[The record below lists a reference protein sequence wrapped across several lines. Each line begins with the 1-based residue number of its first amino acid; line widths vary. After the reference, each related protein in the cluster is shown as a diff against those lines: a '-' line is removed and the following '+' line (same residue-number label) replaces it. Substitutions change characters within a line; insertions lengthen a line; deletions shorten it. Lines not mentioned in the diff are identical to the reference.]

1 MPPLAAGANRRTWAW
16 VPTKSASPSRF
27 SSKPTTSPL
36 RPANSSSFMVAG
48 AGSCPA
54 QASVRRDLHAD
65 EAKMGK
71 GPVSCRFC
79 KHENPA
85 AARFCNDCGAHL
97 AVPTIT
103 PEPRSYTPRHLAEKI
118 LASRSALRGERKLVT
133 VLFADVVRS
142 MELAE
147 RVDPEEWHRLL
158 DRLFRILAGGVHRY
172 EGTINQYTGDGIMAL
187 FGAPIAH
194 EDHAQ
199 RACAAALDLARE
211 LGALADDV
219 RRGSGLELAVR
230 MGLNS
235 GEVVV
240 GRIGDDLRMDYTA
253 QGHVVG
259 LAARVQQLAPPGGI
273 SVTEQTARL
282 ASGFFDLL
290 DRGEQNL
297 KGASVP
303 VRVFDLR
310 GPGPIRSRFDRSRA
324 RGFSRFVG
332 REPELALLER
342 ALSDAQSGRPTVV
355 LLTAEPGAGKS
366 RLCHEFVDRSRGVP
380 LHYARALSH
389 GHMLP
394 FHAIVELARGLFGVD
409 QDASA
414 ADIRGAV
421 RRGLASSQPVDP
433 IALAFWLELLGAPD
447 PALAPSE
454 LEPEARRT
462 RLFQSLGDLIQTRAR
477 REPTV
482 LWLEDLHWLDPA
494 SEAALEMLTE
504 RLLAPESA
512 GSRALLLATTRP
524 EYRPAW
530 SARVERLSLA
540 PLTAQDSSTLL
551 DDWLGSD
558 PALAPL
564 CARIEASARGNP
576 LFVEEI
582 VRSLVERGVLRGER
596 GAYTPANPVEEIAL
610 PETVQAVLASRI
622 DRLSERDKDVLQAAA
637 VVGRDVPTELLR
649 VVVDLPGP
657 DLAASLER
665 LATAELLGPAGPP
678 GERAFRHPLTQEVAY
693 RTQLLDRRRRTHA
706 GIARALLAIHGSA
719 APTHAALLA
728 HHFEE
733 AGLHLEAA
741 RWHEHAGR
749 RVARSDPADGV
760 RHCRRVTQLLTTLPE
775 SSETLMLELTSR
787 IALLEIGRIAG
798 IEERESQ
805 GLFEEALAGDVAQ
818 YLACAERASELAEGS
833 DDPALAFEMRTV
845 LAHAQLAVG
854 RLDPARAIAERALA
868 ELGRVAGLREA
879 VGRSTAPVFCRIW
892 WALASAY
899 LGRAAEAQA
908 GLEALLA
915 DEKDGGVEALYGTHG
930 FLCEVLRLRGDLP
943 GALAHGRRAV
953 ELAEGR
959 GSPFSRV
966 EAAAFLG
973 SAELAAG
980 DVATAASALETAL
993 GLARA
998 RRAALWYEPRILA
1011 TLADA
1016 KRAAGDRSGARALLA
1031 EARESVERGQGWRLS
1046 ACDVELARVRLLASE
1061 PVPDRTAI
1069 ESALESVEALA
1080 TELGADSY
1088 RRMAELERARLAETV
1103 TSRKAL

>member
-1 MPPLAAGANRRTWAW
+1 M
-16 VPTKSASPSRF
+16 
-27 SSKPTTSPL
+27 
-36 RPANSSSFMVAG
+36 
-48 AGSCPA
+48 SCP
-54 QASVRRDLHAD
+54 
-65 EAKMGK
+65 
-71 GPVSCRFC
+71 SCG
-79 KHENPA
+79 HDNPA
-85 AARFCNDCGAHL
+85 EARFCNACGTRL
-97 AVPTIT
+97 AAPATI
-103 PEPRSYTPRHLAEKI
+103 PEPRSYTPRHLVEKI
-118 LASRSALRGERKLVT
+118 LASKSALEGERKPVT
-133 VLFADVVRS
+133 VLFADVARS

-158 DRLFRILAGGVHRY
+158 DRLFRILADGVHRY

-199 RACAAALDLARE
+199 RACAAALELARD
-211 LGALADDV
+211 LRALAEDV
-219 RRGSGLELAVR
+219 RRESGLDFAVR

-310 GPGPIRSRFDRSRA
+310 GPGPIRTRFDRSRA

-332 REPELALLER
+332 RERELALLEK
-342 ALSDAQSGRPTVV
+342 ALRDAQSGRPTVV

-366 RLCHEFVDRSRGVP
+366 RLCHEFVERARGVP

-389 GHMLP
+389 GRMLP

-409 QDASA
+409 RDASA
-414 ADIRGAV
+414 ADIRSAV
-421 RRGLASSQPVDP
+421 GRGLASSPPVDP
-433 IALAFWLELLGAPD
+433 SALAFWLELLGAPD

-462 RLFQSLGDLIQTRAR
+462 RLFQSLCDLIQARAR
-477 REPTV
+477 REPTL
-482 LWLEDLHWLDPA
+482 LWVEDLHWLDPA

-540 PLTAQDSSTLL
+540 PLDTQGSSTLL

-558 PALAPL
+558 PALAPIR
-564 CARIEASARGNP
+564 ARMEASARGNP

-596 GAYTPANPVEEIAL
+596 GAYAPAAPVEEIAL

-622 DRLSERDKDVLQAAA
+622 DRLLQGDKDVLQAAA

-665 LATAELLGPAGPP
+665 LATAELLGPSGPP
-678 GERAFRHPLTQEVAY
+678 GECAFRHPLTQEVAY
-693 RTQLLDRRRRTHA
+693 RTQLLDRRRRTH
-706 GIARALLAIHGSA
+706 GGVARALLAIHGSA

-733 AGLHLEAA
+733 AGEHLEAA

-760 RHCRRVTQLLTTLPE
+760 RHCRRVTQLLAALPE
-775 SSETLMLELTSR
+775 SRETLVLELTSR

-805 GLFEEALAGDVAQ
+805 GLFEEARAVAERLRDPRGHAFLLTSYGRLCGLAGDVAQ
-818 YLACAERASELAEGS
+818 YLACAERAATIAEESG
-833 DDPALAFEMRTV
+833 DAALAFEMHAV

-868 ELGRVAGLREA
+868 ELARLAGLREA
-879 VGRSTAPVFCRIW
+879 IGRSTAPAFCRIW

-899 LGRAAEAQA
+899 LGNAAEAQA

-915 DEKDGGVEALYGTHG
+915 DEKVEGLEALYGTHG
-930 FLCEVLRLRGDLP
+930 FLCEVLQLRGDLA
-943 GALAHGRRAV
+943 GALAHGRRAA
-953 ELAEGR
+953 ELAEER

-973 SAELAAG
+973 AAELTAG
-980 DVATAASALETAL
+980 DVATATGTLETAL

-1031 EARESVERGQGWRLS
+1031 EARETVERGQGWRLS
-1046 ACDVELARVRLLASE
+1046 ACDVELTRVRLLASE

-1069 ESALESVEALA
+1069 ESALESLEALA
-1080 TELGADSY
+1080 IELGADPY

-1103 TSRKAL
+1103 TSRGPVLPHRSREVRPAGPPRAGT

>member
-1 MPPLAAGANRRTWAW
+1 MIC
-16 VPTKSASPSRF
+16 PSC
-27 SSKPTTSPL
+27 
-36 RPANSSSFMVAG
+36 G
-48 AGSCPA
+48 
-54 QASVRRDLHAD
+54 
-65 EAKMGK
+65 
-71 GPVSCRFC
+71 
-79 KHENPA
+79 HENPA
-85 AARFCNDCGAHL
+85 GAKFCNDCGARL
-97 AVPTIT
+97 AGPATA
-103 PEPRSYTPRHLAEKI
+103 PEPRSYTPRHLVEKI
-118 LASRSALRGERKLVT
+118 LASKSALEGERKPVT
-133 VLFADVVRS
+133 VLFADVARS

-158 DRLFRILAGGVHRY
+158 DRLFRILADGVHRY

-199 RACAAALDLARE
+199 RACAAALELARN
-211 LGALADDV
+211 LGALAEDV
-219 RRGSGLELAVR
+219 RRESGLEFAVR

-259 LAARVQQLAPPGGI
+259 LAARVQQLALPGGI

-290 DRGEQNL
+290 DRGEQSL
-297 KGASVP
+297 KGSSVP

-332 REPELALLER
+332 RERELGLLER
-342 ALSDAQSGRPTVV
+342 ALRDAQAGRPTVV
-355 LLTAEPGAGKS
+355 LLTGEPGAGKS
-366 RLCHEFVDRSRGVP
+366 RLCHELVERSRGMS

-389 GHMLP
+389 GRMLP

-414 ADIRGAV
+414 PDIRSGV
-421 RRGLASSQPVDP
+421 GRGLASSGPTDP
-433 IALAFWLELLGAPD
+433 IALAFWIELLGAPD
-447 PALAPSE
+447 PAMAPSE

-462 RLFQSLGDLIQTRAR
+462 RLFQSFCDLIEARAR
-477 REPTV
+477 REPTL
-482 LWLEDLHWLDPA
+482 LWVEDLHWLDPA
-494 SEAALEMLTE
+494 SEAALQMLTE
-504 RLLAPESA
+504 RLLALESA

-530 SARVERLSLA
+530 PARVERLSLA
-540 PLTAQDSSTLL
+540 PLAAQHSSALL
-551 DDWLGSD
+551 DDWLGSA

-564 CARIEASARGNP
+564 STRIEASARGNP

-596 GAYTPANPVEEIAL
+596 GAYTPAAPVEEITL

-622 DRLSERDKDVLQAAA
+622 DRLSPRDKDVLQAAA
-637 VVGRDVPTELLR
+637 VVGQEVPTELLR
-649 VVVDLPGP
+649 VVVDLAEP
-657 DLAASLER
+657 DLVASLAR
-665 LATAELLGPAGPP
+665 LATAELLGPAEP
-678 GERAFRHPLTQEVAY
+678 GEYAFRHPLTQEVAY
-693 RTQLLDRRRRTHA
+693 RTQLLDRRRRTHGAA
-706 GIARALLAIHGSA
+706 GRALLAIHGSR
-719 APTHAALLA
+719 APTHAALLS

-733 AGLHLEAA
+733 AGEHLEAA

-749 RVARSDPADGV
+749 RNGRNDPADGV
-760 RHCRRVTQLLTTLPE
+760 RHSRKVTRLLAAVPE
-775 SSETLMLELTSR
+775 SRETLMLELTSR

-798 IEERESQ
+798 IEERESR
-805 GLFEEALAGDVAQ
+805 GLFEEARAVAERLGDPRGHAFLLTSYGRLCGLAGDVAQ
-818 YLACAERASELAEGS
+818 YLACAERAAELADGA
-833 DDPALAFEMRTV
+833 DDAALAFEMHTV

-854 RLDPARAIAERALA
+854 RLVPARSIAEGALA
-868 ELGRVAGLREA
+868 ELGELAGLRGA
-879 VGRSTAPVFCRIW
+879 VGGSTAPAFCRIW
-892 WALASAY
+892 LALASAY
-899 LGRAAEAQA
+899 LGNLAEAQA

-915 DEKDGGVEALYGTHG
+915 EQKEGGLEGLFGTHG

-943 GALAHGRRAV
+943 GALAHGRRAA
-953 ELAEGR
+953 ELAEER

-973 SAELAAG
+973 AAELTAG
-980 DVATAASALETAL
+980 DVATATSTLETAL
-993 GLARA
+993 GLARM
-998 RRAALWYEPRILA
+998 RRTALWYEPRILA

-1016 KRAAGDRSGARALLA
+1016 KRAAGDRAGARALLA

-1061 PVPDRTAI
+1061 PVPDRGAI
-1069 ESALESVEALA
+1069 EAALESVHALA
-1080 TELGADSY
+1080 TEFGADPY
-1088 RRMAELERARLAETV
+1088 RRMAELERARLA
-1103 TSRKAL
+1103 R

>member
-1 MPPLAAGANRRTWAW
+1 M
-16 VPTKSASPSRF
+16 SC
-27 SSKPTTSPL
+27 SSC
-36 RPANSSSFMVAG
+36 G
-48 AGSCPA
+48 
-54 QASVRRDLHAD
+54 
-65 EAKMGK
+65 
-71 GPVSCRFC
+71 
-79 KHENPA
+79 HENPSQ
-85 AARFCNDCGAHL
+85 ARFCNACGASL
-97 AVPTIT
+97 AA
-103 PEPRSYTPRHLAEKI
+103 EPRSYTPRHLVEKI
-118 LASRSALRGERKLVT
+118 LASKNALEGERKPVT
-133 VLFADVVRS
+133 VLFADVARS

-147 RVDPEEWHRLL
+147 RLDPEEWHRLL
-158 DRLFRILAGGVHRY
+158 DRLFRLLADGVHRY

-194 EDHAQ
+194 EDHAE
-199 RACAAALDLARE
+199 RACAAALEMARE
-211 LGALADDV
+211 LEVLADEL
-219 RRGSGLELAVR
+219 RREGGFDLAVR

-259 LAARVQQLAPPGGI
+259 LAARVQQLAPPGG
-273 SVTEQTARL
+273 VTMTEQTARL
-282 ASGFFDLL
+282 VSGFFDLL
-290 DRGEQNL
+290 DRGERRL

-310 GPGPIRSRFDRSRA
+310 GPGPIRSRLERSRA

-332 REPELALLER
+332 RERELALLER
-342 ALSDAQSGRPTVV
+342 ALREARSGRPKVV
-355 LLTAEPGAGKS
+355 LITAEPGAGKS
-366 RLCHEFVDRSRGVP
+366 RLCHEFVERARGVT
-380 LHYARALSH
+380 LHCARALSH
-389 GHMLP
+389 GRMLP
-394 FHAIVELARGLFGVD
+394 FHAIVELARSVFGVGEG
-409 QDASA
+409 ASA

-421 RRGLASSQPVDP
+421 RRGLASAPPADP
-433 IALAFWLELLGAPD
+433 ITLAFWLELLGAPD
-447 PALAPSE
+447 PAVAPSE
-454 LEPEARRT
+454 LEPEARRA
-462 RLFQSLGDLIQTRAR
+462 RLFQSLGDLIQARAR

-482 LWLEDLHWLDPA
+482 LWVEDLHWLDPA

-530 SARVERLSLA
+530 SARVQRLSLA
-540 PLTAQDSSTLL
+540 PLAAQDSSTLL
-551 DDWLGSD
+551 ADWLGSD

-564 CARIEASARGNP
+564 RARIEASARGNP

-582 VRSLVERGVLRGER
+582 VRSLVERGALRGER
-596 GAYTPANPVEEIAL
+596 GAYAPAAPVEEIAL

-622 DRLSERDKDVLQAAA
+622 DRLSQRDKDVLQAAA

-657 DLAASLER
+657 ELVASLER
-665 LATAELLGPAGPP
+665 LATAELLGPARPP
-678 GERAFRHPLTQEVAY
+678 GEHAFRHPLTQEVAY
-693 RTQLLDRRRRTHA
+693 RTQLLDRRRRRHA
-706 GIARALLAIHGSA
+706 GVARALLAIHGA
-719 APTHAALLA
+719 AVPMHAALLA

-733 AGLHLEAA
+733 AGEHLEAA
-741 RWHEHAGR
+741 RWHERAGR
-749 RVARSDPADGV
+749 RVARRDPADGA
-760 RHCRRVTQLLTTLPE
+760 RHCRRVTELLADIPE
-775 SSETLMLELTSR
+775 SREALVLELTSR

-798 IEERESQ
+798 IEERESHD
-805 GLFEEALAGDVAQ
+805 LFEEARVVAERLGDPRGHAFLLTSYGRLCGLAGDVTQ
-818 YLACAERASELAEGS
+818 YLACAARASELAEGS
-833 DDPALAFEMRTV
+833 DDAALAFEMRTV

-879 VGRSTAPVFCRIW
+879 GGRLSALVFWRIW

-930 FLCEVLRLRGDLP
+930 FLCEVLQLRGDLA

-973 SAELAAG
+973 TAELAAG
-980 DVATAASALETAL
+980 DVAIATSALEAAL
-993 GLARA
+993 GLART

-1016 KRAAGDRSGARALLA
+1016 RLAAGDRSAARALLA
-1031 EARESVERGQGWRLS
+1031 EAPESVERGRGWRLS
-1046 ACDVELARVRLLASE
+1046 ACDVALARVRLLASE
-1061 PVPDRTAI
+1061 PVPDRAAL
-1069 ESALESVEALA
+1069 ESALESVDALA
-1080 TELGADSY
+1080 AELDADHY
-1088 RRMAELERARLAETV
+1088 RRMIDLERARLAHTLSV
-1103 TSRKAL
+1103 TPR